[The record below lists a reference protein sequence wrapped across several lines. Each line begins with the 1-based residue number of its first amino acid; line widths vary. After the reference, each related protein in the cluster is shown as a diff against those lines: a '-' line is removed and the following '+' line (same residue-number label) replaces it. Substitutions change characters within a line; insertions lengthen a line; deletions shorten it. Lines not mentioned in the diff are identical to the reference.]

1 MGPDEV
7 LGSALAVPAAEAALQ
22 DGAAPAVTG
31 GTPISVSGGTA
42 VKTVENSELTSV
54 LLSGTPSTLSTLVH
68 KYTGT
73 LKILNIFI
81 FKCVNWI

>member
-7 LGSALAVPAAEAALQ
+7 LGSARAVPAAKAALQ
-22 DGAAPAVTG
+22 DGAAPAATG

-42 VKTVENSELTSV
+42 AKTVENSE

-73 LKILNIFI
+73 TKILN
-81 FKCVNWI
+81 K

>member
-7 LGSALAVPAAEAALQ
+7 LGAAQAVPAAEAALQ
-22 DGAAPAVTG
+22 DGAAPAATG

-73 LKILNIFI
+73 TKILN
-81 FKCVNWI
+81 K